1 LSDNTSKI
9 DLLDKLRQKLLIT
22 VARRLNCN
30 IIFQA
35 NSVMDTAIKVL
46 GDICLGRSTQLSTL
60 TNFCDAQCG
69 DIKIL
74 KPMKDF
80 TQQELLY
87 YSECYNID
95 SIKSK
100 ESNASSSMK
109 SIQSLTHDFIIRL
122 ESQFPGTVS
131 AISRIAEKLSI
142 KGNEEQNVGNDCILC
157 DAKLDFISHNN
168 EISAMRAIEVSR
180 LISSE
185 YVVTKN
191 LSSNKTKKET
201 TRIDKNK
208 ESICKNLLLD
218 NEKCCND
225 NVNCIKNNGKSKQ
238 ESSEDIQKYLCYS
251 CKLIF
256 RNLNIRNIFPK
267 SLLLIIE
274 QKLALKKMRKEI
286 NDFLL

>member
-1 LSDNTSKI
+1 LPDNTSKI

-35 NSVMDTAIKVL
+35 NSAMNIATKVL
-46 GDICLGRSTQLSTL
+46 GDICLGRSTELSML
-60 TNFCDAQCG
+60 ANFCNAQYT

-87 YSECYNID
+87 YSECYKID

-100 ESNASSSMK
+100 ESNVSSSMK
-109 SIQSLTHDFIIRL
+109 SIQSLAHNFITKL

-131 AISRIAEKLSI
+131 AVSRTAEKLSV

-157 DAKLDFISHNN
+157 NAKLDFISHDN
-168 EISAMRAIEVSR
+168 EISAMRAIEVSK

-185 YVVTKN
+185 YVVTKS
-191 LSSNKTKKET
+191 LSSNK
-201 TRIDKNK
+201 KNE
-208 ESICKNLLLD
+208 ESICKNLLLN
-218 NEKCCND
+218 NEKCCSD
-225 NVNCIKNNGKSKQ
+225 NANCIKNNGKSKQ
-238 ESSEDIQKYLCYS
+238 KTSEDIQKCLCYS
-251 CKLIF
+251 CRLIF
-256 RNLNIRNIFPK
+256 RNLDIHSIFPTS
-267 SLLLIIE
+267 SLCIIE